1 MKSNKSIKLLTVAVL
16 ASAGVGVATLAS
28 TQSTVFASEVTQQ
41 PNPNN
46 VGTRTHFET
55 DAVFDSYDAGNKYL
69 ETYVK
74 PTIEAS
80 RYGYYTATVVP
91 DGLGGKYLVEGN
103 IDSHSEDATI
113 IAGNK
118 TTAEQIIANAGK
130 QSVTPIEEFK
140 EISGS
145 FTEVTVNSEGIQFK
159 AKLSEPVPHSG
170 GMAAYGNVTLIN
182 KATGEVV
189 AKTVAPVDE
198 LSDDLNDKLLNFGV
212 YSNLLK
218 GKIGDSSLTP
228 GIYTLTISGRAGAP
242 YGQNSDKKKR
252 VFTFSTDVTIPA
264 KEENKPQPQPNPDKD
279 KPQPDKNKPDRDKP
293 QPDKNKPD
301 TKPTKD
307 KDLEQPNSDGDLQ
320 FKSKQDQPRKD
331 DTKSTTNKQEDND
344 GKKEVKKALPN
355 TGEATS
361 ILGVIGA
368 VLAFVGAG
376 LVAKR
381 KRG

>member
-1 MKSNKSIKLLTVAVL
+1 MSFSKYVLENTNKELSNLDNKEIYVQLL
-16 ASAGVGVATLAS
+16 
-28 TQSTVFASEVTQQ
+28 
-41 PNPNN
+41 N
-46 VGTRTHFET
+46 
-55 DAVFDSYDAGNKYL
+55 
-69 ETYVK
+69 YVK
-74 PTIEAS
+74 EEA
-80 RYGYYTATVVP
+80 
-91 DGLGGKYLVEGN
+91 DK
-103 IDSHSEDATI
+103 
-113 IAGNK
+113 
-118 TTAEQIIANAGK
+118 
-130 QSVTPIEEFK
+130 
-140 EISGS
+140 
-145 FTEVTVNSEGIQFK
+145 K
-159 AKLSEPVPHSG
+159 AL
-170 GMAAYGNVTLIN
+170 
-182 KATGEVV
+182 
-189 AKTVAPVDE
+189 
-198 LSDDLNDKLLNFGV
+198 
-212 YSNLLK
+212 
-218 GKIGDSSLTP
+218 
-228 GIYTLTISGRAGAP
+228 
-242 YGQNSDKKKR
+242 NSDKKKR

-331 DTKSTTNKQEDND
+331 DTKSTTNKQEDKD